1 MKGFDYVA
9 PVLTAIGLAAFLAVF
24 AVETR
29 DFRDAVVSWARHDL
43 LERTEL
49 AAATLK
55 EPLATSDFR
64 DIHAFGDDCRA
75 DGVRLTV
82 YSPGGGVFFDT
93 LHRGE
98 TEPESLYET
107 RPCGEFRVR
116 LGLPRDRVLA
126 PFKRARTS
134 LLLAG
139 LVGGAGVLL
148 VFFFTYRQRVRLH
161 ELARLEK
168 FRREFIADIS
178 HEVKT
183 PLTGILGAADL
194 LGDHVG
200 DGPAANLVGLV
211 KKEAARLDALA
222 QDVLDLARLERAE
235 EALSPAA
242 ADPRELAA
250 DAVARLKSH
259 ADAKGVALT
268 LATDAPADATF
279 RCDARLVE
287 RALTNL
293 IGNAIR
299 HSGSPAVSVAVDAQ
313 PRTVRF
319 TVEDQGV
326 GIPAE
331 HAPRIFERF
340 HRVDP
345 ARAAESGGAGL
356 GLAIVAR
363 IARLHGGMIALEPV
377 APTGCRF
384 ILSLPR

>member
-24 AVETR
+24 AFETR

-64 DIHAFGDDCRA
+64 DIHAFGDACTA
-75 DGVRLTV
+75 DGVRLTIF
-82 YSPGGGVFFDT
+82 SPGGGVFFDT
-93 LHRGE
+93 LRRGAA
-98 TEPESLYET
+98 EPDSLYET

-116 LGLPRDRVLA
+116 LGLSRDRVLA

-134 LLLAG
+134 LLLAA

-148 VFFFTYRQRVRLH
+148 IFFFTYRQRVRLR

-168 FRREFIADIS
+168 FRRDFIADIS

-222 QDVLDLARLERAE
+222 QDVLDLARLECE
-235 EALSPAA
+235 EDVLTL
-242 ADPRELAA
+242 ADAQARDLAA
-250 DAVARLKSH
+250 EAVSRLAPS
-259 ADAKGVALT
+259 ANAQGIALT
-268 LATDAPADATF
+268 LVSPGADATL
-279 RCDARLVE
+279 RCDARLVV
-287 RALTNL
+287 RALMNL
-293 IGNAIR
+293 VGNAIR
-299 HSGSPAVSVAVDAQ
+299 HSGSPTVSVAVDVQ
-313 PRTVRF
+313 PRAVRF
-319 TVEDQGV
+319 IVEDHGV
-326 GIPAE
+326 GIPSD
-331 HAPRIFERF
+331 HAKRVFERF

-363 IARLHGGMIALEPV
+363 IARLHGGTIALEPV
-377 APTGCRF
+377 APTGCCF